1 MFTKGFTASGNSA
14 ETLAPSTVD
23 LLLIGGGG
31 SSGYASRYNSA
42 GGGAGGGKTYEQNV
56 DLASGGVV
64 YTVTIGAGGSGAAY
78 SSANGAT
85 SSFVGSG
92 VNYDAIGGGRGGHCT
107 QNYNPQ
113 AGFDH
118 GGGAAGD
125 SAGNDTLAGGAPNA
139 TYQIGTGGDQT
150 LRNGAAGGA
159 GKESG
164 QGSGSGTAATG
175 IARAGYARAGDGG
188 DGLQNSITGT
198 ATYYGGGG
206 GGGSRDIRGETGSTG
221 GQGGG
226 GNGGTETQGTAGTD
240 GLGGGGGGGGGDN
253 YGSHFAAQ
261 DGGDGV
267 VIMRIPTASYS
278 GIATGSPTVTTD
290 GSDTVVKWTS
300 SGSYTTT

>member
-1 MFTKGFTASGNSA
+1 M
-14 ETLAPSTVD
+14 
-23 LLLIGGGG
+23 LLDII
-31 SSGYASRYNSA
+31 AA
-42 GGGAGGGKTYEQNV
+42 GGGAGGGKTYQQDV
-56 DLASGGVV
+56 DLASGGIV
-64 YTVTIGAGGSGAAY
+64 YTVTVGAGGSGGTGN
-78 SSANGAT
+78 SSNGST

-113 AGFDH
+113 AGFDY
-118 GGGAAGD
+118 GGGASGD
-125 SAGNDTLAGGAPNA
+125 SGGNDTLAGGAPNA
-139 TYQIGTGGDQT
+139 TYQIGTGGDQV

-159 GKESG
+159 GKISG
-164 QGSGSGTAATG
+164 QGTGGGTAATG
-175 IARAGYARAGDGG
+175 IARVPYANAGDGG

-206 GGGSRDIRGETGSTG
+206 GGGSADIRGETGSFG

-226 GNGGTETQGTAGTD
+226 GNGGTEVQGTAGTD
-240 GLGGGGGGGGGDN
+240 GLGGGGGGGGGRVFGA
-253 YGSHFAAQ
+253 YWQAQ

-278 GIATGSPTVTTD
+278 GTTTGSPTVTTD
-290 GSDTVVKWTS
+290 GNDTVVKWTS